1 MQAKLFSLLRMVVV
15 LSSTMQPKHF
25 VADPVLKAARERQ
38 NFLDARLLANPKYG
52 RDDGFTGVNGAK
64 AFGVGLDPESGQVL
78 GQPEADAEIEPE
90 REAPVEHRAE
100 QPSKEADLER
110 MAELESRLAT
120 QLSEK
125 DAEIERAKAQAFAEG
140 QAQGQQEA
148 KQMLEMEGESAGA
161 QLSIELRDTLGELI
175 SDAQR
180 HLIAH
185 QDLFDP
191 LKTLAL
197 ALAEQIARTELSL
210 SDASLSAFIE
220 RSLMEID
227 PLQVGELVIHVSNDW
242 YERLQ
247 RPELA
252 QVTADYT
259 LRRDDTLQPG
269 SVRLA
274 IQDSSIDDLIE
285 HRLAEL
291 GQQVFSNTTPVPEP
305 SGELALAGTEH
316 DVADEEAVVREIDEQ
331 GAIIQGEYADVDDS
345 FFQRPEDE

>member
-1 MQAKLFSLLRMVVV
+1 M
-15 LSSTMQPKHF
+15 
-25 VADPVLKAARERQ
+25 
-38 NFLDARLLANPKYG
+38 
-52 RDDGFTGVNGAK
+52 
-64 AFGVGLDPESGQVL
+64 
-78 GQPEADAEIEPE
+78 GQPAQDAEIESE
-90 REAPVEHRAE
+90 LEAPTE
-100 QPSKEADLER
+100 QSDQMPSNGSDLER
-110 MAELESRLAT
+110 IADLESRLAA
-120 QLSEK
+120 QINEK
-125 DAEIERAKAQAFAEG
+125 DAEISRAKAQAFAEG

-161 QLSIELRDTLGELI
+161 QRSIELRDMLGELI
-175 SDAQR
+175 SDAQS

-247 RPELA
+247 QPELA
-252 QVTADYT
+252 RVIADYT
-259 LRRDDTLQPG
+259 LRRDDSLQPG

-274 IQDSSIDDLIE
+274 IQDTSIDDLIE

-291 GQQVFSNTTPVPEP
+291 GQQILSNTIPATERAEEMPLARPE
-305 SGELALAGTEH
+305 GDAGAE
-316 DVADEEAVVREIDEQ
+316 DEVLVREIDEQ
-331 GAIIQGEYADVDDS
+331 GAIIQGDYSEVDDI
-345 FFQRPEDE
+345 FFQRPEDN